1 MKSSYA
7 TFCGTAVL
15 MAAVL
20 ASGCKREDPD
30 RTTFDNRVFMT
41 DVTPVRLIVERET
54 TELEGVLEAR
64 TAKPVAAPVTLTYGV
79 DENLVAVYNASN
91 AAAALPL
98 PAEKYVMDDPT
109 AEIAAGGVS
118 ASGCTVRFVGLDGL
132 DFSEDQ
138 TYVLPVRLTAAS
150 GVGILASRSTNYFV
164 VREASLIN
172 VVGDIEGGYLD
183 VDWKDPSPVSA
194 MTQLTA
200 EALVRFRNFDRE
212 ITTLM
217 GVENKFL
224 IRIGDSSFPAD
235 QIQVTNGATTKFPT
249 VGNAANAL
257 PVNEWVHIAVTYDN
271 GAIGIYVNGRLQS
284 SGTCGEGAVNWGT
297 YIPVDEETSSDRGFH
312 IGYSYERDREL
323 AGEIA
328 EVRVWNRVLT
338 ADEIAA
344 PDHFYT
350 VDPASENLVAYWK
363 FNDGAGNVVRDWS
376 SYGNDAT
383 APEGMKWTQV
393 ELPEK

>member
-7 TFCGTAVL
+7 TVCGTVVL
-15 MAAVL
+15 TAAVL
-20 ASGCKREDPD
+20 ASGCKHEDPD
-30 RTTFDNRVFMT
+30 RTPFDNRVFMT
-41 DVTPVRLIVERET
+41 DVTPVRLLVERET
-54 TELEGVLEAR
+54 SELEGLLAAR
-64 TAKPVAAPVTLTYGV
+64 TAKPVDEPVALTYSA
-79 DENLVAVYNASN
+79 DESLVSLYNDAN

-98 PAEKYVMDDPT
+98 PAENFRMDDPT
-109 AEIAAGGVS
+109 AEIPAGGVS
-118 ASGCTVRFVGLDGL
+118 ASECTVNFVGLDAL

-138 TYVLPVRLTAAS
+138 TYVLPVRLTEAS
-150 GVGILASRSTNYFV
+150 GVDILTSRSVNFFV
-164 VREASLIN
+164 IREAALIN
-172 VVGDIEGGYLD
+172 VVGDIEGSYLD
-183 VDWKDPSPVSA
+183 VEWKDPSPVSS
-194 MTQLTA
+194 MTQMTA

-217 GVENKFL
+217 GVEGKFL
-224 IRIGDSSFPAD
+224 IRVGDSSFPSD
-235 QIQVTNGATTKFPT
+235 QIQVTNGSYAKFPT
-249 VGNAANAL
+249 VGNTANAL
-257 PVNEWVHIAVTYDN
+257 PVNEWVHIAVTYDS
-271 GAIGIYVNGRLQS
+271 GRLCIYVNGKLQS
-284 SGTCGEGAVNWGT
+284 SGTCGYGAVNWGT
-297 YIPVDEETSSDRGFH
+297 YAAIDQEQSTRGFH
-312 IGYSYERDREL
+312 IGYSYERKREL

-328 EVRVWNRVLT
+328 EVRIWNRVLT

-376 SYGNDAT
+376 PYGNDAT

>member
-7 TFCGTAVL
+7 TICGTVVL
-15 MAAVL
+15 TAAVL

-30 RTTFDNRVFMT
+30 RTPFDNRVFMT
-41 DVTPVRLIVERET
+41 DVTPVRLLVERET
-54 TELEGVLEAR
+54 SELEGLLAAR
-64 TAKPVAAPVTLTYGV
+64 TAKPVDEPVALTYSA
-79 DENLVAVYNASN
+79 DESLVSLYNDAN

-98 PAEKYVMDDPT
+98 PAENFRMDDPT
-109 AEIAAGGVS
+109 AEIPAGGVS
-118 ASGCTVRFVGLDGL
+118 ASECTVNFVGLDAL

-138 TYVLPVRLTAAS
+138 TYVLPVRLTEAS
-150 GVGILASRSTNYFV
+150 GVDILTSRSVNFFV
-164 VREASLIN
+164 IREAALIN
-172 VVGDIEGGYLD
+172 VVGDIEGSYLD
-183 VDWKDPSPVSA
+183 VEWKDPSPVSS
-194 MTQLTA
+194 MTQMTA

-217 GVENKFL
+217 GVEGKFL
-224 IRIGDSSFPAD
+224 IRVGDSSFPSD
-235 QIQVTNGATTKFPT
+235 QIQVTNGSYAKFPT
-249 VGNAANAL
+249 VGNTANAL
-257 PVNEWVHIAVTYDN
+257 PVNEWVHIAVTYDS
-271 GAIGIYVNGRLQS
+271 GRLCIYVNGKLQS
-284 SGTCGEGAVNWGT
+284 SGTCGYGAVNWGT
-297 YIPVDEETSSDRGFH
+297 YAAIDQEQSTRGFH
-312 IGYSYERDREL
+312 IGYSYERKREL

-376 SYGNDAT
+376 PYGNDAT